1 MKIIAKYKCDVCG
14 TEYKDRKDATEC
26 ENGHKKAK
34 KIIKQVHQHM
44 SGYPLKLEVEMSDGT
59 KLMYIHTTR
68 RKQSLFGGQRG
79 K

>member
-1 MKIIAKYKCDVCG
+1 MERRLHRMKIVEKYKCDVCG

-34 KIIKQVHQHM
+34 KIIKQVHQPHNLNM

-59 KLMYIHTTR
+59 KLMY
-68 RKQSLFGGQRG
+68 KRG
-79 K
+79 